1 MTKIFLLF
9 KSEKKLTMMINILTT
24 IVYIYLFRRVYVDYL
39 YGFFG
44 FYGYRLTNQ
53 SQISTI
59 ITNIL
64 LFIPILYYKAHS
76 KLSDVFSIVIY
87 VLIYV
92 PTLVALQYY
101 YDDYSFVV
109 PYQVLYFFALMLF
122 FSASRN
128 HISNEKYRIKKR
140 TIKYKPF
147 ITLGIIAI
155 IGVFIVFRGNIR
167 LVSFSDVYDLR
178 WSSGDTIA
186 DSIPFFGYLYMWMA
200 NTLCPL
206 FVALGL
212 LLHKKKLVILGFFMA
227 LLYYMTCGMKGTL
240 VVPIIA
246 YIFFKKL
253 DNPVNIKFIYPFL
266 VSGVFFAYLLLLLFP
281 SNEAIGM
288 LISIILM
295 RTYGIASLLTPM
307 YIDVFQSYPYTYYCH
322 IGILNKIFGLY
333 PFDNPSLGTAISEAY
348 GGYDTESVSNANFLV
363 TDGIAA
369 GGLVG
374 LFIISVL
381 FYYFLCH
388 LNKLSNNYRFN
399 FVISA
404 MAGIIMAFSNVSI
417 FTTILSCGLILLL
430 VFFRYVKFNKQY
442 NARN

>member
-1 MTKIFLLF
+1 MVKALLLF
-9 KSEKKLTMMINILTT
+9 KSEKKKTTMINILTT
-24 IVYIYLFRRVYVDYL
+24 IVYIYLFRRVYIDYL
-39 YGFFG
+39 YGYFG

-53 SQISTI
+53 SHISTL
-59 ITNIL
+59 ITDIL
-64 LFIPILYYKAHS
+64 LFIPVLYYKARY
-76 KLSDVFSIVIY
+76 KISDVFSIIIY
-87 VLIYV
+87 VMIYV

-101 YDDYSFVV
+101 YEDYSFIV
-109 PYQVLYFFALMLF
+109 PYQVLYAFAMILFFFA
-122 FSASRN
+122 SSN
-128 HISNEKYRIKKR
+128 HISNERYRKNKHS
-140 TIKYKPF
+140 IKYNSF
-147 ITLGIIAI
+147 ILLGLIAI
-155 IGVFIVFRGNIR
+155 LGVFIVFRGNIR

-200 NTLCPL
+200 NTLSPL

-212 LLHKKKLVILGFFMA
+212 LLNNKKYVILGFFMA

-246 YIFFKKL
+246 YIFYKKL
-253 DNPVNIKFIYPFL
+253 DNPDNMRLVYPVL
-266 VSGVFFAYLLLLLFP
+266 VLPLIFAYVLLLLFP
-281 SNEAIGM
+281 YEGALGM

-307 YIDVFQSYPYTYYCH
+307 YIDVFQTYPYTFYCH
-322 IGILNKIFGLY
+322 VGVINKIFGLY

-348 GGYDTESVSNANFLV
+348 GGYDTESVSNSNFLV

-374 LFIISVL
+374 LFVISVL
-381 FYYFLCH
+381 FYFFLCY

-430 VFFRYVKFNKQY
+430 VFLRYVKFNKQ
-442 NARN
+442 

>member
-1 MTKIFLLF
+1 MVKAMSLF
-9 KSEKKLTMMINILTT
+9 KSEKKMTLMINILTT
-24 IVYIYLFRRVYVDYL
+24 IVYIYLFRRVYIDYL
-39 YGFFG
+39 YGYFG

-53 SQISTI
+53 SHISTL
-59 ITNIL
+59 ITDIL
-64 LFIPILYYKAHS
+64 LFIPVLYYKARY
-76 KLSDVFSIVIY
+76 KISDVFSIIIY
-87 VLIYV
+87 VMIYV

-101 YDDYSFVV
+101 YEDYSFIV
-109 PYQVLYFFALMLF
+109 PYQVLYAFAMILFFFA
-122 FSASRN
+122 SSN
-128 HISNEKYRIKKR
+128 HISNERYRKNKHS
-140 TIKYKPF
+140 IKYNSF
-147 ITLGIIAI
+147 ILLGLIAI
-155 IGVFIVFRGNIR
+155 LGVFIVFRGNIR

-200 NTLCPL
+200 NTLSPL

-212 LLHKKKLVILGFFMA
+212 LLNNKKYVILGFFMA

-246 YIFFKKL
+246 YIFYKKL
-253 DNPVNIKFIYPFL
+253 DNPDNMRLVYPVL
-266 VSGVFFAYLLLLLFP
+266 VLPLIFAYVLLLLFP
-281 SNEAIGM
+281 YEGALGM

-307 YIDVFQSYPYTYYCH
+307 YIDVFQTYPYTFYCH
-322 IGILNKIFGLY
+322 VGVINKIFGLY

-348 GGYDTESVSNANFLV
+348 GGYDTESVSNSNFLV

-374 LFIISVL
+374 LFVISVL
-381 FYYFLCH
+381 FYFFLCY

-430 VFFRYVKFNKQY
+430 VFLRYVKFNKQ
-442 NARN
+442 